1 MPTKDI
7 TQSPVSLNPTTTS
20 EVVRSLG
27 QESITTAKVSGY
39 QFITKQLVTDWNFA
53 MKILK

>member
-20 EVVRSLG
+20 EVVRTRINNNCQSVRL
-27 QESITTAKVSGY
+27 SIHYQTVSNWLE
-39 QFITKQLVTDWNFA
+39 FCHENI
-53 MKILK
+53 